1 MEQCILN
8 NKNCSIHKPSLDPG
22 LLFSINE
29 LDKNCKN
36 YLVSIKI
43 LWSCDENADIT
54 KKNWWGV
61 DQINLWTI
69 INWIKTVIIIA
80 INMQYIGDCQETVN
94 IRCIQIREIVTLE
107 LLHLVKCLVYSKI
120 FLKTI
125 FQSVANYVW
134 HT

>member
-107 LLHLVKCLVYSKI
+107 LLHLVKSLVYSKI